1 MRAWLLE
8 LPPSLSFNLLPH
20 CIFVAPPCP
29 APPPLQM
36 ELQLAELVGELCEA
50 LPEASLAQLDALTAQ
65 AEAVEEQVAIL
76 KVWGRWRGF

>member
-1 MRAWLLE
+1 
-8 LPPSLSFNLLPH
+8 
-20 CIFVAPPCP
+20 
-29 APPPLQM
+29 M
-36 ELQLAELVGELCEA
+36 EQQRAELVGELCEA